1 MFIGHFGLA
10 LAAKK
15 IAPRTSLG
23 ALFLAA
29 EFADFIWP
37 IFLLLG
43 IEHVRIAPGI
53 TTVTPLDFYDYPI
66 SHSLLTLTLWSA
78 MVGGAYYLVTRY
90 RRGAWTMAA
99 GVVSHWFLDVL
110 MHRPDM
116 PLWPHGPKLGL
127 GLWSSWPAAVVVEV
141 LSFGLGIWIYVRMTR
156 PRDAIGRYS
165 FWVLMALLFVGW
177 FSSLLAGAPPNERAL
192 AWGALGMWIAVPW
205 GWWADKHREMN
216 H

>member
-90 RRGAWTMAA
+90 RRGE
-99 GVVSHWFLDVL
+99 VS
-110 MHRPDM
+110 PQN
-116 PLWPHGPKLGL
+116 
-127 GLWSSWPAAVVVEV
+127 
-141 LSFGLGIWIYVRMTR
+141 VRMYSYI
-156 PRDAIGRYS
+156 DATHVMDFGASHGGVPCQYAAKPSRS
-165 FWVLMALLFVGW
+165 PV
-177 FSSLLAGAPPNERAL
+177 AG
-192 AWGALGMWIAVPW
+192 
-205 GWWADKHREMN
+205 
-216 H
+216 